1 MNKKSKLILLSLLL
15 AFTMLVTACGG
26 GEPAPAPAEPSE
38 PGAEAPEVEAPETD
52 ETLIVAQGADP
63 ASLDPHAT
71 NDQPSSRVMAQI
83 YERLIVQTEDMELEP
98 GLAESWESIDDRTF
112 EFKLREG
119 VMFHNGEEF
128 TASDVEFTL
137 LRALE
142 SSHVG
147 HIVGAI
153 DPEGI
158 EVVDD
163 YTIRIST
170 TEPFAPILAHLAH
183 TASSMLNEKAVT
195 EGGEDYGQNPVGT
208 GPFKFDSWTTG
219 DRVEIVRNDDYWG
232 EKAKVARVIIRN
244 VPENANRAIEVETGG
259 AHIAYDIAPNDI
271 SRIEDN
277 ADLKMIRTPNFST
290 TYVGFNAE
298 KAPFDDVRVRQAIN
312 YAVNMDAIVNAVYQ
326 GAGSPSKGPLGPNVW
341 ASNQDL
347 EPYGYDVEKAKELM
361 AEAGYAD
368 GFSTTIW
375 TNENQQRIDIAEILQ
390 NQLREIGI
398 TADAQV
404 LEWGAY
410 LDGTAAGEH
419 DMFILGWVTVTGDP
433 DYGLYALF
441 HSGQHGAAGN
451 RTFYTN
457 PRVDELLELGR
468 VTVDADAREAAYLE
482 AQELIRDDAPW
493 IFTWT
498 GEELTATSANVV
510 GFKNH
515 PAGHHKLFTVSFQ

>member
-1 MNKKSKLILLSLLL
+1 MNKKRKLILLSLVL
-15 AFTMLVTACGG
+15 AFAMLVTACGG
-26 GEPAPAPAEPSE
+26 GAPAPAPENGEANGETP
-38 PGAEAPEVEAPETD
+38 APEPTTE
-52 ETLIVAQGADP
+52 ETLIVVQGAD
-63 ASLDPHAT
+63 AVSLDPHAT

-83 YERLIVQTEDMELEP
+83 YERLIVQNEDMELEP
-98 GLAESWESIDDRTF
+98 GLAESWEAIDELTT
-112 EFKLREG
+112 EFNLRQG
-119 VMFHNGEEF
+119 VLFHNGEELK
-128 TASDVEFTL
+128 ASDVEFTL
-137 LRALE
+137 RRALE
-142 SSHVG
+142 STFIG

-183 TASSMLNEKAVT
+183 TASSILNETAVT
-195 EGGEDYGQNPVGT
+195 EGGEDYGQSPVGT
-208 GPFKFDSWTTG
+208 GPFMFDNWVTG
-219 DRVEIVRNDDYWG
+219 DRVELVRFEDYHG
-232 EKAKVARVIIRN
+232 TNALVPRVVIRN
-244 VPENANRAIEVETGG
+244 VPENTNRAIEVETGG
-259 AHIAYDIAPNDI
+259 AHIAYDIAPIDV
-271 SRIEDN
+271 SRIEGD
-277 ADLKMIRTPNFST
+277 DSLQMIRTPNFAT

-312 YAVNMDAIVNAVYQ
+312 YAVNMDPIVEAVYR
-326 GAGSPSKGPLGPNVW
+326 GAGSPSRGPLGPNVW

-347 EPYGYDVEKAKELM
+347 EPYGFDLDRARELM

-390 NQLREIGI
+390 NQLREINI
-398 TADAQV
+398 TAESQV
-404 LEWGAY
+404 IEWGAY
-410 LDGTAAGEH
+410 LEGTAAGEH

-441 HSGQHGAAGN
+441 HGSQHGAAGN

-457 PRVDELLELGR
+457 PRVDELLDIGR
-468 VTVDADAREAAYLE
+468 VSVDEQTRYDAYME
-482 AQELIRDDAPW
+482 AQELIREDAPW

-498 GEELTATSANVV
+498 GEELTAARDNVV
-510 GFKNH
+510 GFRNH
-515 PAGHHKLFTVSFQ
+515 PAGHHKLFTVSLQ